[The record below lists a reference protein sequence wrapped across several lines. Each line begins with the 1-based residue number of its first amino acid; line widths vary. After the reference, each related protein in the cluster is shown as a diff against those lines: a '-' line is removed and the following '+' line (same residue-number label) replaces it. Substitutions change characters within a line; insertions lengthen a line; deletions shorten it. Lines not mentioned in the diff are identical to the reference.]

1 MAGRVAYYGGIV
13 KDGLI
18 LDLDA
23 AKKDSYPRVGTTW
36 NDISGN
42 ANNGTLV
49 NGPTF
54 DSGNGGSLV
63 FNGTNNYASI
73 PLLANTSFP
82 QDAGTISVWYNIDS
96 TGQIATNPSIFDGY
110 DSRNHIFIR
119 RPSNPLYTIQVAFQ
133 DVSLAYRYV
142 YTHLS
147 TLNVWHNIVVTYVT
161 GINSSVK
168 LYIDGILINS
178 GTISDSAWRPT
189 QQLVGIGT
197 IYANSTVK
205 GKGSILQLYN
215 RALSA
220 AEILQN
226 YTATKTRYGL

>member
-54 DSGNGGSLV
+54 DPGNGGSLV
-63 FNGTNNYASI
+63 FNGTTNYVNCNYMGNLRTDTI
-73 PLLANTSFP
+73 TFSFYAKHNGP
-82 QDAGTISVWYNIDS
+82 R
-96 TGQIATNPSIFDGY
+96 
-110 DSRNHIFIR
+110 DSRRTMLGLSDSGNAAYNTYTMQIWDSDSDYLSFIGDGTT
-119 RPSNPLYTIQVAFQ
+119 YTSYGF
-133 DVSLAYRYV
+133 
-142 YTHLS
+142 
-147 TLNVWHNIVVTYVT
+147 VVTNTFQTWNHFVAIISPTNIKNYCNGQLMYNT
-161 GINSSVK
+161 NGITLRGSFDRIW
-168 LYIDGILINS
+168 LGTRINQYWNGWIS
-178 GTISDSAWRPT
+178 G
-189 QQLVGIGT
+189 
-197 IYANSTVK
+197 
-205 GKGSILQLYN
+205 LQVYN

-220 AEILQN
+220 QEVLQN
-226 YTATKTRYGL
+226 FNATKNRYGL

>member
-63 FNGTNNYASI
+63 FNGTSNYVNCGNQSSLDIVNFTLSAWVNSTTTT
-73 PLLANTSFP
+73 NQVVMGKTH
-82 QDAGTISVWYNIDS
+82 TISYYMNMGLNNFGLFTAGSSIAS
-96 TGQIATNPSIFDGY
+96 TSLSINDGKWHHIVATMSGIQRSLYSDGFF
-110 DSRNHIFIR
+110 N
-119 RPSNPLYTIQVAFQ
+119 
-133 DVSLAYRYV
+133 
-142 YTHLS
+142 
-147 TLNVWHNIVVTYVT
+147 
-161 GINSSVK
+161 
-168 LYIDGILINS
+168 NS
-178 GTISDSAWRPT
+178 GT
-189 QQLVGIGT
+189 GT
-197 IYANSTVK
+197 PPAIDANSLFIGRSATVQIPFN
-205 GKGSILQLYN
+205 GNISQAQIYN

-220 AEILQN
+220 AEVLQN
-226 YTATKTRYGL
+226 FNATKNRYGL